1 MKHQLRVLTNSEMKT
16 RRRCAREHHLSYEL
30 GYRPIED
37 AEALRIGTLV
47 HVGLDLWWKGTAC
60 LADVLDAATRG
71 AADDYEAAKIRVML
85 SGYDARWIGE
95 HDASSVVAV
104 EREVYAPL
112 RNPETGAASRTFEL
126 GMKLDVL
133 LGRSFVE
140 HKTTSEEIGL
150 GSSYWKRL
158 QMDTQVS
165 TYYAGAKSLGHEV
178 TGCLYDVLRKPALR
192 PSGVPLV
199 DDSGFK
205 IVLDKNGQRVYCK
218 TVGKAGPKPRETG
231 DSKEGYVLQTRPET
245 PAEYEL
251 RLTEEVAEN
260 PDKYYQRGEVVRLE
274 HEERE
279 AALDAWQLAR
289 EIREAEL
296 AGAHPR
302 NPDACSRFGRMCGF
316 FDVCTGTAQ
325 LDDASRFV
333 RVENVH
339 PELGAE
345 AAE

>member
-1 MKHQLRVLTNSEMKT
+1 MSRHLRVLTNSEMKM

-30 GYRPIED
+30 GYRPVED

-47 HVGLDLWWKGTAC
+47 HHGLELWWKGEPLEAV
-60 LADVLDAATRG
+60 LARAVAG
-71 AADDYEAAKIRVML
+71 AVDEYEAAKVRVML
-85 SGYDARWIGE
+85 RGYDARWSGA
-95 HDASSVVAV
+95 HDPADVVAV

-133 LGRSFVE
+133 LRSAFVE

-192 PSGVPLV
+192 PSQVPLRDE
-199 DDSGFK
+199 DDCK
-205 IVLDKNGQRVYCK
+205 IVLDQAGERVRTK
-218 TVGKAGPKPRETG
+218 DGKKWRQTG
-231 DSKEGYVLQTRPET
+231 DTELGYVLQTRPET
-245 PAEYEL
+245 VEEYEQ
-251 RLTEEVAEN
+251 RLTEEIAEN

-279 AALDAWQLAR
+279 AQLDAWQLAR

-296 AGAHPR
+296 ADAHPR

-316 FDVCTGTAQ
+316 FDVCSGTAS
-325 LDDASRFV
+325 LDDVSRFV
-333 RVENVH
+333 RVDNVH